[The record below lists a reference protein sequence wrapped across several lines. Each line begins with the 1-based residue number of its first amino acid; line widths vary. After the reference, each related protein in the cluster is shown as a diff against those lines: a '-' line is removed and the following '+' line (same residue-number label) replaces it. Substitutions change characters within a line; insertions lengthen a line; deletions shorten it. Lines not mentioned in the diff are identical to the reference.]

1 MPPIPPNEQ
10 TRPMT
15 IEELAE
21 ITGHTPE
28 EIAGKMADGTLD
40 FMSSVE
46 AEAMNYRLM
55 IAAPEMY
62 ELLKEFQFVSGVYET
77 LCPDCLENPPDHA
90 PDCRLAAVLKAVEG
104 ES

>member
-1 MPPIPPNEQ
+1 MPPIPPSEQ

-46 AEAMNYRLM
+46 AEAMNYRL
-55 IAAPEMY
+55 ITAAPEMY
-62 ELLKEFQFVSGVYET
+62 ELLKGLEWKAGETEFCQCCFRMKFE
-77 LCPDCLENPPDHA
+77 DHA
-90 PDCRLAAVLKAVEG
+90 TDCRLAAVLKAVEG
-104 ES
+104 T